1 MTASPDVAAAY
12 RHCAAITRASG
23 SSFLAAFW
31 MFPPEQRRALH
42 AIYAFCRL
50 ADDIADDAS
59 VRGDRARLIAEWRRL
74 LDDAYLGKS
83 EHPVAVALG
92 DAAARFRLPQS
103 WLADLLSGVELDLR
117 GQAIERFADLEHYCY
132 CVASTVGLLVMAVRG
147 LRGPAVERYAIRLGT
162 AVQLTNVLRDVGD
175 DARAG
180 RVYLAAEDLARMG
193 VDGAQLAQGVLTEPI
208 RLLLALYAERARIR
222 YEEAD
227 RLLPAELRSAARPA
241 RAMGAIYRELLERLQ
256 RHHFPCLERTL
267 RLSRRE
273 RLAIAAR
280 VWLGA
285 GASA

>member
-1 MTASPDVAAAY
+1 MSANAELAAAY
-12 RHCAAITRASG
+12 RHCASIAHASG

-31 MFPPEQRRALH
+31 MFPREQRRALH

-50 ADDIADDAS
+50 ADDIADDES
-59 VRGDRARLIAEWRRL
+59 VRGDRSQLIVEWRRV

-92 DAAARFRLPQS
+92 DAAERFRLPQR
-103 WLADLLSGVELDLR
+103 WFADLLSGVELDLR
-117 GQAIERFADLEHYCY
+117 GATIEQFAELEHYCY

-162 AVQLTNVLRDVGD
+162 AVQLTNVLRDVGA

-180 RVYLAAEDLARMG
+180 RVYLAAEDLERMG
-193 VDGAQLAQGVLTEPI
+193 VAPAQLAEGVLTEPI

-227 RLLPAELRSAARPA
+227 RLLPAELRGAARPA

-256 RHHFPCLERTL
+256 RHRFPCLERTL